1 MGLALP
7 GVVLVR
13 VGGVGASGGRG
24 PAEDAGAGLGE
35 GPAGVLLEA
44 VVAAA
49 DGAEVAGAGQPALV
63 EWDRVVEV
71 GAPGGLAAAGAA
83 AGVVAGGDVLA
94 DAGRWP
100 VGRRGGGVGA
110 AAGCVP
116 VGVGLFAGVGAGA
129 AGGGEEPGVDP
140 AGEPGTRGRGGVEGG
155 GGQDDGDPADDAGAA
170 GWFGVAG

>member
-1 MGLALP
+1 MGLALA

-83 AGVVAGGDVLA
+83 AG
-94 DAGRWP
+94 
-100 VGRRGGGVGA
+100 GGGVAGAQPPGASRSASACLRAWSRARRA
-110 AAGCVP
+110 AARRR
-116 VGVGLFAGVGAGA
+116 A
-129 AGGGEEPGVDP
+129 
-140 AGEPGTRGRGGVEGG
+140 
-155 GGQDDGDPADDAGAA
+155 
-170 GWFGVAG
+170 